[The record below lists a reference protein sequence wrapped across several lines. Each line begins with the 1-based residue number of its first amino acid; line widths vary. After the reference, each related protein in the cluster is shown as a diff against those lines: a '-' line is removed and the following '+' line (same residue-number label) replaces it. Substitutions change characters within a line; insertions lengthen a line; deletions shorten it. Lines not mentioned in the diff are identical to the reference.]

1 MISLATSMFA
11 YWKVDTTQLNVHCCP
26 SRFSHFTTLSCA
38 GTVKTF
44 STATGTVSINGD
56 ISQASGKRLDG
67 SDGSGHSYLE
77 SPATVSSNMAHWE
90 FPYFYG
96 GVNGHIIPSGNLTGC
111 Y

>member
-26 SRFSHFTTLSCA
+26 SRFSHFTALSCA
-38 GTVKTF
+38 GTAKNF
-44 STATGTVSINGD
+44 ATATGTVTINGD

-77 SPATVSSNMAHWE
+77 SPATVSSYMASCE
-90 FPYFYG
+90 IREKF
-96 GVNGHIIPSGNLTGC
+96 GNLRLATRG
-111 Y
+111 